1 MQARMYNDSGVLAFL
16 RLDHLKERAVIL
28 NASERKQA
36 WKCLPG
42 IWLEGFCMYLLTAKG
57 EGTILQPYLVGSRF

>member
-1 MQARMYNDSGVLAFL
+1 MMQARIYNDSGVLAIL

-28 NASERKQA
+28 NACERKQA

-42 IWLEGFCMYLLTAKG
+42 IWLEGFSLYLLTERERG
-57 EGTILQPYLVGSRF
+57 GSCSHTL

>member
-1 MQARMYNDSGVLAFL
+1 MMQARIYNDSGVLAIL

-28 NASERKQA
+28 NACERKQA

-42 IWLEGFCMYLLTAKG
+42 IWLEGF
-57 EGTILQPYLVGSRF
+57 